1 MRIVSSAGTSR
12 RTPAPALHRPRGR
25 DRRPTFGTLLGGLL
39 TEPGPPLSAE
49 LLVTRAADSLRA
61 WCPLKTL
68 TIDRSFTGRM
78 SSAVVGLSALTIP
91 FPPRAGVHGGLTAVF
106 DAGYRPDDWI
116 RQWLEGVSAVVAL
129 CVRAESSG
137 SAAQSVRRVAPAHR
151 PPRRLIGRSVAMAVV
166 WDRIQRYATVD
177 DSVLVVGASGT
188 GKELI
193 AREIHSSSP
202 RARGPFLPVN
212 CGALVSSLLE
222 TELFGV
228 ESGTATGVRGHRGA
242 FEEARGGTL
251 FLDEVAE
258 LSAKG
263 QVSLLRVLQERAVT
277 PVGGHRLVPVDVR
290 IIAATNQPL
299 DAAVADGRFRE
310 DLLYRLR
317 VLPLLVPPLRD
328 RGQDMIELA
337 EAFLDEH
344 ARLRPWHLDAAAG
357 ALLRR
362 CDWPGNVRQL
372 EAVIRLVCVLTD
384 DPRIDAEL
392 MQTALTQ
399 LGAGLR
405 ADLRSIA
412 SMPREIAA
420 RHVVEVLRECA
431 GNKTRAC
438 ARLRISRGT
447 LRRYLRAAD
456 QQERQEKKRRAA

>member
-1 MRIVSSAGTSR
+1 
-12 RTPAPALHRPRGR
+12 
-25 DRRPTFGTLLGGLL
+25 LLIESGA
-39 TEPGPPLSAE
+39 PLSGDA
-49 LLVTRAADSLRA
+49 LAARAADALRA
-61 WCPLKTL
+61 WCPLRSL
-68 TIDRSFTGRM
+68 QVDRGSPGRAA
-78 SSAVVGLSALTIP
+78 STVVGLSTLTFR
-91 FPPRAGVHGGLTAVF
+91 FPPGMGVPGRLTAVF
-106 DAGYRPDDWI
+106 EPGYRPDPWTH
-116 RQWLEGVSAVVAL
+116 QWLEGVTAVVAL
-129 CVRAESSG
+129 SARADLLRPL
-137 SAAQSVRRVAPAHR
+137 APPDRRVLQAGRAPS
-151 PPRRLIGRSVAMAVV
+151 RLIGRSLAMGVV
-166 WDRIQRYATVD
+166 WDRIHRYATVD

-193 AREIHSSSP
+193 AREIHSLSA

-242 FEEARGGTL
+242 FEEARGGSL

-290 IIAATNQPL
+290 IIAATNQAL
-299 DAAVADGRFRE
+299 DAAVADGGFRE

-317 VLPLLVPPLRD
+317 VLPLLVPPLRERD
-328 RGQDMIELA
+328 QDVLELA
-337 EAFLDEH
+337 EAFLAEH
-344 ARLRPWHLDAAAG
+344 ARPVAHVLDPAAAT
-357 ALLRR
+357 LLRR

-372 EAVIRLVCVLTD
+372 ESVIHLVCVLAD
-384 DPRIDAEL
+384 EARIDASV

-399 LGAGLR
+399 LGAGPR
-405 ADLRSIA
+405 DELRSMA
-412 SMPREIAA
+412 SMPREVAA
-420 RHVVEVLRECA
+420 RHVVEVLRECG

-456 QQERQEKKRRAA
+456 QQERQQKKRRAA